1 MTCINII
8 KEIHKSHCE
17 YDVLVYLSKWIS
29 QENDRIFM
37 ENCELR
43 SSLDL
48 LKKFNDAKWHDEL
61 IKALVE
67 KPTVRLGVELGKEGI
82 T

>member
-1 MTCINII
+1 MTYHEIL

-17 YDVLVYLSKWIS
+17 HDVFLYLSRWMN
-29 QENDRIFM
+29 QENDRILM

-43 SSLDL
+43 SSLDF

-61 IKALVE
+61 ISALVE
-67 KPTVRLGVELGKEGI
+67 KVVI
-82 T
+82 D

>member
-1 MTCINII
+1 MTCHEIL
-8 KEIHKSHCE
+8 KEIHKAHCE
-17 YDVLVYLSKWIS
+17 YDVLLYLSKWIN
-29 QENDRIFM
+29 QENNRILM

-61 IKALVE
+61 IGALVE
-67 KPTVRLGVELGKEGI
+67 KVVTS
-82 T
+82 

>member
-1 MTCINII
+1 MTYNEIL

-17 YDVLVYLSKWIS
+17 HDVCLYLSNWMN
-29 QENDRIFM
+29 QENDRILM

-43 SSLDL
+43 SSLSL

-67 KPTVRLGVELGKEGI
+67 KPTIRLGVELGKEGI

>member
-1 MTCINII
+1 MTYHEIL

-17 YDVLVYLSKWIS
+17 HDVFLYLSKWMN
-29 QENDRIFM
+29 QENDRILM

-43 SSLDL
+43 SSLSL

-61 IKALVE
+61 IGALVS
-67 KPTVRLGVELGKEGI
+67 TVD
-82 T
+82 

>member
-1 MTCINII
+1 MTCHEIL
-8 KEIHKSHCE
+8 KEIHKVHCE
-17 YDVLVYLSKWIS
+17 YDVLLYLSKWIN
-29 QENDRIFM
+29 QENDRILM

-61 IKALVE
+61 IGALV
-67 KPTVRLGVELGKEGI
+67 GKFD
-82 T
+82 

>member
-1 MTCINII
+1 MTYHEIL
-8 KEIHKSHCE
+8 KEIHKVHCE
-17 YDVLVYLSKWIS
+17 HDVFLYLSKWMN
-29 QENDRIFM
+29 QENDRILM

-61 IKALVE
+61 IGALI
-67 KPTVRLGVELGKEGI
+67 GKI
-82 T
+82 D

>member
-1 MTCINII
+1 MTYHEILR
-8 KEIHKSHCE
+8 EIHQSHCE
-17 YDVLVYLSKWIS
+17 HDVFLYLSKWMN
-29 QENDRIFM
+29 QENDRILM

-43 SSLDL
+43 GSLSL

-61 IKALVE
+61 ISALIE
-67 KPTVRLGVELGKEGI
+67 KPIVRLGVELGKEGI

>member
-1 MTCINII
+1 MTYHEIL
-8 KEIHKSHCE
+8 KEIHKAHCE
-17 YDVLVYLSKWIS
+17 HDVLLYLSKWIN
-29 QENDRIFM
+29 QENDRILM

-61 IKALVE
+61 IGALVE
-67 KPTVRLGVELGKEGI
+67 KAVI
-82 T
+82 D

>member
-1 MTCINII
+1 MTYIEIL

-17 YDVLVYLSKWIS
+17 HDVFLYLSKWMN
-29 QENDRIFM
+29 QENDRILM

-61 IKALVE
+61 IRTLVE
-67 KPTVRLGVELGKEGI
+67 KPTWSWERRR
-82 T
+82 

>member
-1 MTCINII
+1 MTYHEILR
-8 KEIHKSHCE
+8 EIHQSHCE
-17 YDVLVYLSKWIS
+17 YDVLIYLSKWMN
-29 QENDRIFM
+29 QENDRILM

-61 IKALVE
+61 IEALVE
-67 KPTVRLGVELGKEGI
+67 KPTVRLGVELAKEGI